1 MRGLS
6 GVKVARKARAVRAYV
21 PIILVSGFVDE
32 EARRRGMAV
41 GVNRILFK
49 GASADELSRSVARL
63 LQPENF
69 RDATP
74 G

>member
-6 GVKVARKARAVRAYV
+6 SVKVARKARAIRANL
-21 PIILVSGFVDE
+21 PIILVPGFVDE

-49 GASADELSRSVARL
+49 GASADEPSRSVERL
-63 LQPENF
+63 LQPENY

-74 G
+74 R